1 MRSRDED
8 MAKRD
13 AETTRYFNESDE
25 RWSKRQDLERQDLE
39 EQRLAEDEEEQEQ
52 EEQEPDEQSEEDED
66 EDVEL
71 EGLGR
76 EDEEPESFDPDN
88 VAQNTVERDEEVEQE
103 LIESSSGS
111 WESGDEDDD
120 LYQHSVTVVKETTT
134 DIPVSHFSTV
144 LDTDRR
150 HRQPS
155 TKTPLQGQPATAVSQ
170 RTRLSWSALALP
182 SETLVLDHLEALK
195 PL

>member
-13 AETTRYFNESDE
+13 AETTGYFNESDE
-25 RWSKRQDLERQDLE
+25 RWSKRQGLERQDLE

-52 EEQEPDEQSEEDED
+52 EEQEPKEQSEEDED
-66 EDVEL
+66 EDEDAEL

-76 EDEEPESFDPDN
+76 KDEEPESFDPDN

-103 LIESSSGS
+103 LVESSSGS

-170 RTRLSWSALALP
+170 RTCLSWSALATTT
-182 SETLVLDHLEALK
+182 ETK
-195 PL
+195 R